1 MTHRAFSNPFPNNIA
16 DTMTSIKRPA
26 PFVLVSTDHGSMIVN
41 RNDYRMVGENQAYGV
56 GFQLLNNSNFDPV
69 EVGVALSILK
79 ARREFFGDGVVAI
92 DAGAN
97 LGVHT
102 LEWAKTMHGWGRVTA
117 IEAQERV
124 FYALAGNIAL
134 NNCLNASAIHAALGA
149 EHGTLDIPVP
159 DYLKPGSFG
168 SLELK
173 KRERTEF
180 IGQTIDY
187 SPENCFNV
195 RLVPLDALETGR
207 VDFIKI
213 DVEGMELEVLDG
225 ARQII
230 ERCRPAMMIEAI
242 KTDQTALFELLTNY
256 GYRVYKHHL
265 NFIAIHSTDRS
276 DSFLKVSNN
285 TPS

>member
-1 MTHRAFSNPFPNNIA
+1 MP
-16 DTMTSIKRPA
+16 SIKRPA

-56 GFQLLNNSNFDPV
+56 GFQLLNNSNFDPD
-69 EVGVALSILK
+69 EVGVALNILK
-79 ARREFFGDGVVAI
+79 ARRELFGDGVVAL

-102 LEWAKTMHGWGRVTA
+102 LEWARAMTGWGRVTA

-124 FYALAGNIAL
+124 FYALAGNLAL

-159 DYLKPGSFG
+159 NYLVPGSFG

-173 KRERTEF
+173 QRERTEF
-180 IGQTIDY
+180 IGQNIDY

-195 RLVPLDALETGR
+195 RLIPLDALEKGR

-213 DVEGMELEVLDG
+213 DVEGMELEVLEG

-230 ERCRPAMMIEAI
+230 ERCHPAMMIEAI
-242 KTDQTALFELLTNY
+242 KTDQSALFELLSGY

-276 DSFLKVSNN
+276 DTYLKVAPNN
-285 TPS
+285 AS